1 MSRYLIIGR
10 EKYSGVDIRSCQ
22 VSEENIKPSNVAGK
36 FNEQT
41 SRLAKISQK
50 YVLSMYFIWGMI
62 LDTEVVLIALSIPNQ
77 CNMSRLQ
84 SP

>member
-1 MSRYLIIGR
+1 VAWYFIIGR

-41 SRLAKISQK
+41 SRLAKIMKGFHSVSQ
-50 YVLSMYFIWGMI
+50 
-62 LDTEVVLIALSIPNQ
+62 
-77 CNMSRLQ
+77 
-84 SP
+84 